1 MEKAIFINEQ
11 DFKAFTSANGSL
23 DADKF
28 IQFIWTAQDIHIQN
42 YLGTDLYEK
51 LTSDQLN
58 ETLSGN
64 YLILRD
70 KYISPLLINLGM
82 ATFLPF
88 ASIRITN
95 GGVFTMNPEG
105 VSAIDSESLGVLI
118 GQYERFADN
127 YAKKLVKFLCDNTHL
142 FPEYLNSSDSD
153 VHPHKPNPTNWL
165 I

>member
-1 MEKAIFINEQ
+1 MERAIFINKE
-11 DFKAFTSANGSL
+11 DFYAFTSANGNL

-28 IQFIWTAQDIHIQN
+28 LQFVWSAQDIHIQN
-42 YLGTDLYEK
+42 YLGTDLYDR
-51 LTSDQLN
+51 LTQDQLN
-58 ETLSGN
+58 DSLSGD
-64 YLILRD
+64 YLTLRD

-95 GGVFTMNPEG
+95 GGVFTHNPEG
-105 VSAIDSESLGVLI
+105 ATSIDSASLGVLI

-127 YAKKLVKFLCDNTHL
+127 YAKKLVRYLCDKSHK
-142 FPEYLNSSDSD
+142 FPEYTSNTDND
-153 VHPHKPNPTNWL
+153 VNPQRPNPTNWL